1 MAETITRQP
10 DDNNERTGPL
20 ARADVEAIVRAMWQ
34 RRVMRR
40 TLSLKAI
47 ARRYGVSIKTLQRI
61 ESRYGG
67 QGDQF
72 LDLPAA
78 AE

>member
-1 MAETITRQP
+1 MTQTPNDENKRA
-10 DDNNERTGPL
+10 GPL
-20 ARADVEAIVRAMWQ
+20 ARTEVEAIVLAMRQ
-34 RRVMRR
+34 RRAMRR
-40 TLSLKAI
+40 TLSLKAL
-47 ARRYGVSIKTLQRI
+47 ARRYGVSVKTLQRI
-61 ESRYGG
+61 ESRYGGG

>member
-1 MAETITRQP
+1 MTQTP
-10 DDNNERTGPL
+10 NDDNERTGPL

-78 AE
+78 TE

>member
-1 MAETITRQP
+1 MNETP
-10 DDNNERTGPL
+10 AADDDNERTGPL
-20 ARADVEAIVRAMWQ
+20 ARAEVEAIVLAMRQ
-34 RRVMRR
+34 RRAMRR
-40 TLSLKAI
+40 TLSLKAL

-67 QGDQF
+67 GQGDQF
-72 LDLPAA
+72 QDSPSA

>member
-1 MAETITRQP
+1 MTQTPNDENKRA
-10 DDNNERTGPL
+10 GPL
-20 ARADVEAIVRAMWQ
+20 ARTEVEAIVLAMRQ
-34 RRVMRR
+34 RRAMRR
-40 TLSLKAI
+40 TLSLKAL
-47 ARRYGVSIKTLQRI
+47 ARRYGVSVKTLQRI

-78 AE
+78 TE

>member
-1 MAETITRQP
+1 MTQTP
-10 DDNNERTGPL
+10 NDDNKRAGPL
-20 ARADVEAIVRAMWQ
+20 ARTEVEAIVLAMRQ
-34 RRVMRR
+34 RRAMRR
-40 TLSLKAI
+40 TLSLKAL
-47 ARRYGVSIKTLQRI
+47 ARRYGVSVKTLQRI

-78 AE
+78 TE

>member
-1 MAETITRQP
+1 MSPTTI
-10 DDNNERTGPL
+10 DNERTGPL
-20 ARADVEAIVRAMWQ
+20 ARTEVEAIVLAMRQ
-34 RRVMRR
+34 RRAMRR
-40 TLSLKAI
+40 TLSLKAL
-47 ARRYGVSIKTLQRI
+47 ARRYGVSVKTLQRI

-72 LDLPAA
+72 QDSPSA

>member
-1 MAETITRQP
+1 MTQTPNDENKRA
-10 DDNNERTGPL
+10 GPL
-20 ARADVEAIVRAMWQ
+20 ARTDVEAIVCAMRQ
-34 RRVMRR
+34 RRAMRR
-40 TLSLKAI
+40 TLSLKAL
-47 ARRYGVSIKTLQRI
+47 ARRYGVSVKTLQRI

-78 AE
+78 TE

>member
-20 ARADVEAIVRAMWQ
+20 ARADVEAIVLEMRQ
-34 RRVMRR
+34 RRAMRR
-40 TLSLKAI
+40 TLSLKAL
-47 ARRYGVSIKTLQRI
+47 ARRYGVSVKTLQRI

-78 AE
+78 TE

>member
-1 MAETITRQP
+1 MTQTP
-10 DDNNERTGPL
+10 NDDNKRAGPL
-20 ARADVEAIVRAMWQ
+20 ARTEVEAIVLAMRQ

-40 TLSLKAI
+40 TLSLKAL
-47 ARRYGVSIKTLQRI
+47 ARRYGVSVKTLQRI

-72 LDLPAA
+72 LDSPSA